1 MLTPTPREH
10 RPSIRR
16 AVRVACCAVAVLT
29 SGWVVG
35 GPPAAGQMAAPPF
48 EEIATGLSV
57 NGRYTPLVGR
67 FTGLDNR
74 EDILWYAPGS
84 GPESLWQATGTPSTP
99 FTQVSVPM
107 VNGSYVPVVGD
118 FSADGFDDIIWYGPG
133 SAPDTLWNF
142 TPSGL
147 VTRRLS
153 ISGTFTPVVIPNTTI
168 PDAVFW
174 YAPGTAT
181 DWLWTFA
188 PGTAQQTSAPYVVN
202 GTYRPFAGDFD
213 QDTLGDLFWY
223 APGPAPDVRWM
234 RTGTQ
239 AAASFTSATDPV
251 SGTYVPIVGDFGTNG
266 KFVAGTSDIAWT
278 TTTGTDQIWDRQE
291 TSTHRSAATIT
302 APKVVQVGRPGADA
316 LIGWGWTGGD
326 IVWRSTT
333 LGGDT
338 SRRTDLAK
346 VATDAIPVVGRFG
359 DTDDESV
366 LWYRP
371 GAGAERYWT
380 TYE

>member
-1 MLTPTPREH
+1 MWTLPILVSAFVLSGDQPSDPAPAPAPKGHLVIIGGGIIPTEVRQ
-10 RPSIRR
+10 R
-16 AVRVACCAVAVLT
+16 ALDLSGGLKARIVIIPAAAMDGEAAARDVTDRFQGLGATNFETADLSKPEEALAMIQRADLIWFSGGDQTRIT
-29 SGWVVG
+29 SG
-35 GPPAAGQMAAPPF
+35 MA
-48 EEIATGLSV
+48 
-57 NGRYTPLVGR
+57 
-67 FTGLDNR
+67 
-74 EDILWYAPGS
+74 
-84 GPESLWQATGTPSTP
+84 
-99 FTQVSVPM
+99 
-107 VNGSYVPVVGD
+107 
-118 FSADGFDDIIWYGPG
+118 
-133 SAPDTLWNF
+133 
-142 TPSGL
+142 
-147 VTRRLS
+147 
-153 ISGTFTPVVIPNTTI
+153 NTTI

-316 LIGWGWTGGD
+316 LIGWGGTGGD